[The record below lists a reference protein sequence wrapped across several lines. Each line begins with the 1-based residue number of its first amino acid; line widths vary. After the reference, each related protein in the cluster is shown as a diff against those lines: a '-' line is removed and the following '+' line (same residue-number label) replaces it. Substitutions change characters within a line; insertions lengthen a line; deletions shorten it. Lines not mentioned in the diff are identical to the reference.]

1 MCNDGDDSVYFKVP
15 AGSGSAVLQTTFE
28 RGRPPSP
35 MEFKVLKAAANLAAV
50 LLEFAPLDSGRQL
63 RALA

>member
-1 MCNDGDDSVYFKVP
+1 MANDGDDSVYFKVP
-15 AGSGSAVLQTTFE
+15 AGSGFAVLQTTFE

-50 LLEFAPLDSGRQL
+50 LLEFAPLDTGRQL